1 MTDTPLGHHF
11 LLDIA
16 GAPFE
21 VLDDLVVI
29 ETALVETAGKMGAKV
44 LGTHLHRLL
53 PQGISGIVVISESHL
68 TIHTWPERGEAAIDI
83 FSCGNPERARAALP
97 LLAERLQAGR
107 SKLLVITRGV
117 DA

>member
-1 MTDTPLGHHF
+1 MNSPPLGHHF

-16 GAPFE
+16 GSPFE
-21 VLDDLVVI
+21 VLDDLIVI
-29 ETALVETAGKMGAKV
+29 ETALVETIEKMGAKI

-83 FSCGNPERARAALP
+83 FSCGDPEKARAALP
-97 LLAERLQAGR
+97 LLINRLGA
-107 SKLLVITRGV
+107 SKSRILDITRGIQE
-117 DA
+117 